1 MNCSIFSYYVE
12 QTLPNYV
19 HKKLEECFVQL
30 SNNQN
35 IIMCV
40 EMICEQIE
48 FCRKLCN
55 RLQAQKQLLI
65 LTKLLNH
72 QIYPIKDAEK
82 NNTYLLSLQDVYVFQ
97 IILRMLCIMIQF
109 ESKKYH
115 DNFDDDYIEKFNN
128 DLVKGFLIL
137 RTNQANQ
144 LDMQFLEMF
153 QKLKSRSVLFYKCLI
168 KWSEQFQL
176 RNCISSL
183 RKLKLQLK
191 KKQQEQ
197 IIEKRRQIDTIKQ
210 ESKGECSNS
219 FFEQNDFRI
228 KDKRLQMI
236 MNVKQPKQE
245 QSFFSF
251 QDVLKQKENTKFV
264 NTTES
269 TLSRPSLSKRTIN
282 GGING
287 KYKLGSEIKVL
298 RKTNSSSNKKNNKSE
313 MQPFQILQ
321 QQYQLEFCREVSRK
335 LLKLEQK
342 KQMNWNSE
350 YLAADTESDSCF
362 N

>member
-1 MNCSIFSYYVE
+1 MNCSVFSYYVE

-19 HKKLEECFVQL
+19 QQKLEECFVQL

-40 EMICEQIE
+40 DKICEQIE

-55 RLQAQKQLLI
+55 RLQAQKQIFTLI
-65 LTKLLNH
+65 KLLEH

-115 DNFDDDYIEKFNN
+115 DNFDDDYTEKFSN

-144 LDMQFLEMF
+144 LDQQLLEMF
-153 QKLKSRSVLFYKCLI
+153 LKLKSRSILFYKYLI

-176 RNCISSL
+176 KNCFSSL

-191 KKQQEQ
+191 KRQTEQ
-197 IIEKRRQIDTIKQ
+197 MIEKRRQIDTIKQ
-210 ESKGECSNS
+210 EYKEECSNS
-219 FFEQNDFRI
+219 FYEQNDFRI

-245 QSFFSF
+245 QQFISF
-251 QDVLKQKENTKFV
+251 QDILRQKENTKFI

-269 TLSRPSLSKRTIN
+269 TLSRPSLNKRTIN

-287 KYKLGSEIKVL
+287 KYKLGNEIKVL
-298 RKTNSSSNKKNNKSE
+298 RKTTSSSSKKNNKAE

-321 QQYQLEFCREVSRK
+321 QQYQLEFCKEVSRK
-335 LLKLEQK
+335 LLKLQQK